1 MSEHSLPPS
10 SSTPEHQD
18 SSLAGIEAR
27 CVALYQLPS
36 LQGKGWLPNLFWR
49 RAADGDLFGSL
60 RVDPWELEVLF
71 AAVAGV
77 PSLARPILEAQR
89 PGRAAFI
96 ARSIAHGEL
105 PYLRYADGGST
116 P

>member
-1 MSEHSLPPS
+1 MPEHSLLPPS
-10 SSTPEHQD
+10 NPEQQG

-49 RAADGDLFGSL
+49 RAADGDPFGSL

-77 PSLARPILEAQR
+77 PSLARSLLEARR

-105 PYLRYADGGST
+105 PYLGYADGGGSV
-116 P
+116 

>member
-1 MSEHSLPPS
+1 MSEHSPLQP
-10 SSTPEHQD
+10 STPEQQD
-18 SSLAGIEAR
+18 ASLAGIEAR

-105 PYLRYADGGST
+105 PYLSYADGGST